1 MKEYYAEIDLGRKE
15 TFDSMNGKFL
25 DSTSYD
31 KVYQSDEDI
40 VVYKAGKSLDGKGIP
55 LAFVITN
62 AFPDD
67 KVRKTLMSIEDT
79 STMR

>member
-40 VVYKAGKSLDGKGIP
+40 VV
-55 LAFVITN
+55 
-62 AFPDD
+62 
-67 KVRKTLMSIEDT
+67 
-79 STMR
+79 